1 MSINAGSIVE
11 NFGERIKRIA
21 LYDPL
26 YRLERKNKKDHSGRE
41 IPYYEL
47 GMLTLLFFF
56 ESMIMRHKTSGTK
69 ELAVFLYEETRH
81 RIQLSLEEFEE
92 LAREIIDVFRPATG
106 KRNSKTFYNW
116 ETRKEETIYYSILK
130 AARSDLKANIQY
142 YMLDEEG
149 LELIFSSREYFSEF
163 QISISQLLLRKQ
175 LEKGEFIGA
184 LRQIDE
190 MNLAVEALRDR
201 LLKIKNEV
209 SRSIVSEETYNRY
222 KDLIEDIN
230 NRFERENEEF
240 DELRDFVRQTKD
252 SLKHQI
258 ENEKDK
264 KAYELI
270 LKIDNNL
277 EIVHH
282 EHRKLL
288 QESISLRSH
297 ALEAAQ
303 QSLYFI
309 GINSFNFEQDI
320 SNYLLGKPLP
330 LISSKPLIDPFFKI
344 KQTKEWYPLS
354 IFQKQRIEKGQQ
366 EEKGKVYQEA
376 ATEEILNQDKKLT
389 QAYFKQIIEEVI
401 VILDR
406 RSQITLEEVCN
417 KLEEKQSPFLSQ
429 RLFYDFWIILHQK
442 SPIDLE
448 EIEEDSLLY
457 GVKEVL
463 GQITNTI
470 KVIEQEEEIQKV
482 SRFKIKNM
490 FIDVTIQVK
499 GEGVSGV

>member
-1 MSINAGSIVE
+1 MSINASSVME
-11 NFGERIKRIA
+11 HFGERIKRIA

-26 YRLERKNKKDHSGRE
+26 YRLERKNKKDHNEME

-56 ESMIMRHKTSGTK
+56 ENMIMRQKTCGTK
-69 ELAVFLYEETRH
+69 ELAYFLYEETGH
-81 RIQLSLEEFEE
+81 RIQLNLEEFEE
-92 LAREIIDVFRPATG
+92 LAREVIDVFRPTTG

-130 AARSDLKANIQY
+130 AGRSDLKSNTQY
-142 YMLDEEG
+142 YILDEAG

-175 LEKGEFIGA
+175 LEKGEFVGA
-184 LRQIDE
+184 LRQVDE
-190 MNLAVEALRDR
+190 MNLAVGALRDR
-201 LLKIKNEV
+201 LLKIKNDV

-222 KDLIEDIN
+222 KGLIEDIN
-230 NRFERENEEF
+230 TRLERENEEF

-252 SLKHQI
+252 SLKYQI

-277 EIVHH
+277 EKVHH

-288 QESISLRSH
+288 QESIVLRSH

-303 QSLYFI
+303 QALYFI
-309 GINSFNFEQDI
+309 GIDSFNFEQDI
-320 SNYLLGKPLP
+320 TNYLLGKPLP
-330 LISSKPLIDPFFKI
+330 LASSKPLIDPFFKI
-344 KQTKEWYPLS
+344 KQTKQWYPLS
-354 IFQKQRIEKGQQ
+354 IFQKQRIEKSEEG
-366 EEKGKVYQEA
+366 EKGKAYQEA
-376 ATEEILNQDKKLT
+376 AMEEVLNQDKKVI
-389 QAYFKQIIEEVI
+389 QAYFKQIIEEVL
-401 VILDR
+401 VILDG
-406 RSQITLEEVCN
+406 RSKITLEEVCT
-417 KLEEKQSPFLSQ
+417 KLEEKQEVFLSR

-442 SPIDLE
+442 SPIDLK

-457 GVKEVL
+457 GVKEAL
-463 GQITNTI
+463 SQSTNTI
-470 KVIEQEEEIQKV
+470 KVIEREEEVQKV

-490 FIDVTIQVK
+490 FIDLTIEVE
-499 GEGVSGV
+499 GEDVSGV